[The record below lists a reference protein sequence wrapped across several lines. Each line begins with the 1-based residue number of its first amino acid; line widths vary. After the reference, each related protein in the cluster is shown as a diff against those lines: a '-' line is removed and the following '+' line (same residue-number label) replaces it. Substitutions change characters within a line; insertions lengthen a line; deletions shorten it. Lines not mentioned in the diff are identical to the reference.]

1 MSTTTAAEI
10 VDIQGAKDYLSALRT
25 NISNTVDGELETVLA
40 GLANAGMKDSAVLG
54 PIATLRELLS
64 GARDGADAALA
75 ALEGGHS
82 AVAET
87 VNAVPAADQTEFYR
101 QH

>member
-1 MSTTTAAEI
+1 MNTTATEI
-10 VDIQGAKDYLSALRT
+10 VDLQGTKDYLSGLRG
-25 NISNTVDGELETVLA
+25 NIDQTVTGELETVLA
-40 GLANAGMKDSAVLG
+40 GLANAGLTDPAVLG

-64 GARDGADAALA
+64 SARDGADAALA
-75 ALEGGHS
+75 ALDGGHS

-87 VNAVPAADQTEFYR
+87 VAAVDAANDTEFYR